1 MSAGHRQRGPQEGHS
16 TMEEGEEMRDEED
29 EERSSRFRERE
40 REERTDEDEVEQ
52 IKMVEQQKMVVGS
65 RKEAV
70 VLCQQGGFV
79 VFCFF
84 LHLWMMSKFGTMNW
98 GSRGG

>member
-1 MSAGHRQRGPQEGHS
+1 MESGHVRRPQAARS
-16 TMEEGEEMRDEED
+16 TGRPQYHGGEEEMRDEED

-65 RKEAV
+65 RKEV
-70 VLCQQGGFV
+70 GLCANR
-79 VFCFF
+79 VFLLCFYIC
-84 LHLWMMSKFGTMNW
+84 G
-98 GSRGG
+98 